1 MKRILLLALMAA
13 LPAIAEDIAGDWI
26 GTLNDGPM
34 NLRLLL
40 HITKGT
46 DGALKATM
54 DSLDQGATGIPI
66 SAIELKESKLTFTS
80 AMISASYEGKV
91 NQDYTAIDG
100 VFTQDGPGPLIF
112 RRARAADLAAPR
124 RPQNPLRP
132 YPYREEDLT
141 YQNRTAGIS
150 LGATLTLPNGPGPFP
165 AVVLITGSGQQDR
178 DESLFGHKP
187 FLVLADYLTRKG
199 LAVLRSDDRGAGK
212 SGGDFASATTA
223 DFATDVEAAVAYL
236 KTRHEIDP
244 HKIGLVGHSE
254 GGAIAPM
261 VAARNKDVA
270 FIVLMA
276 GPGVPGDQ
284 IVIAQM
290 VAIAEAAD
298 VPHEQVLQAKVRQR
312 ELLDLVMTGKD
323 DAAFRQKLTELA
335 GPQADANYREMTS
348 PWYRYFLAYDPAT
361 ALRKVS
367 CPVLAINGD
376 KDTEVPAKLNLTAIR
391 TALEAG
397 GNKRFETV
405 ELPGLNHL
413 FQTARTGAL
422 SEDSQIEE
430 TISPSALDRI
440 GTWITGVVSAH

>member
-1 MKRILLLALMAA
+1 MAA
-13 LPAIAEDIAGDWI
+13 LPVVAQDIAGDWI
-26 GTLNDGPM
+26 GTLNIGPADI
-34 NLRLLL
+34 RLLL

-80 AMISASYEGKV
+80 AMLSASYEGKV

-100 VFTQDGPGPLIF
+100 VFTQAGPGSLIF
-112 RRARAADLAAPR
+112 RRARAADLAGPR
-124 RPQNPLRP
+124 RPQNPVRP
-132 YPYREEDLT
+132 YPYREEDLA
-141 YQNRTAGIS
+141 YENRDAGIS

-212 SGGDFASATTA
+212 SGGNFATATTA
-223 DFATDVEAAVAYL
+223 DFATDVEAAITYL

-254 GGAIAPM
+254 GGSIAPM

-276 GPGVPGDQ
+276 GTGVPGDQ
-284 IVIAQM
+284 IIVAQVM
-290 VAIAEAAD
+290 AGAEAAGIPD
-298 VPHEQVLQAKVRQR
+298 EQVLQAGVRQR
-312 ELLDLVMTGKD
+312 ELLDLLMKGAD
-323 DAAFRQKLTELA
+323 DAAFRQKLSELA
-335 GPQADANYREMTS
+335 GPQADAAYREMTS

-361 ALRKVS
+361 ALRRVS

-376 KDTEVPAKLNLTAIR
+376 KDTEVPARLDLTAIH
-391 TALEAG
+391 TALEEG

-405 ELPGLNHL
+405 EMPGLNHL
-413 FQTARTGAL
+413 FQTATTGAL
-422 SEDSQIEE
+422 SEYSQIEE
-430 TISPSALDRI
+430 TISPSALDKI
-440 GTWITGVVSAH
+440 GTWIMGIVSTR

>member
-1 MKRILLLALMAA
+1 MTRILLLMLIAAVPVMAQ
-13 LPAIAEDIAGDWI
+13 DITGDWI
-26 GTLNDGPM
+26 GTLNTGPM

-46 DGALKATM
+46 DGALRATM
-54 DSLDQGATGIPI
+54 DSLDQDVTGMPI
-66 SAIELKESKLTFTS
+66 SAIDLKESKLTFTS
-80 AMISASYEGKV
+80 AMLSASYEGKV

-100 VFTQDGPGPLIF
+100 VFTQAGPGPLNF
-112 RRARAADLAAPR
+112 KRAHAADLAGPR
-124 RPQNPLRP
+124 RPQNPVKP

-141 YQNRTAGIS
+141 YENRAAGIS

-178 DESLFGHKP
+178 DESLLGHKP

-212 SGGDFASATTA
+212 SGGNFATATTA

-254 GGAIAPM
+254 GGSIAPM

-284 IVIAQM
+284 LM
-290 VAIAEAAD
+290 VAQLVAGAEAAGI
-298 VPHEQVLQAKVRQR
+298 PHERAVQAGVQQR
-312 ELLDLVMTGKD
+312 ELFDLLMKGAD
-323 DAAFRQKLTELA
+323 DAAFKQKLSELA
-335 GPQADANYREMTS
+335 GPQADEAYREMTS

-367 CPVLAINGD
+367 CPVLAINGE
-376 KDTEVPAKLNLTAIR
+376 KDTEVPAKLNLAAIR
-391 TALEAG
+391 AALEQG

-413 FQTARTGAL
+413 FQTATTGAL
-422 SEDSQIEE
+422 SEYSQIEE
-430 TISPSALDRI
+430 TISPSALDKI
-440 GTWITGVVSAH
+440 GTWIMGIVSTR